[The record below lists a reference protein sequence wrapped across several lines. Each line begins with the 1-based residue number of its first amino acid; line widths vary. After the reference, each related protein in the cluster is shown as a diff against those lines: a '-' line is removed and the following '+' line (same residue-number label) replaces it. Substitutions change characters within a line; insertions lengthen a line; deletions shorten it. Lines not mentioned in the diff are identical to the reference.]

1 MADRKGIMSKQRMK
15 TEGQQFAYEIM
26 CYMKEMYPEIMKQ
39 SKSFNTSL
47 KNSMA
52 IKYDSWQEQKR
63 KVVVR
68 PARSPIEIMVDQ
80 ACGFMEPPKK

>member
-1 MADRKGIMSKQRMK
+1 MNKER
-15 TEGQQFAYEIM
+15 TEGQQFAYEIIE
-26 CYMKEMYPEIMKQ
+26 YLKRMYPDIMKQ

-52 IKYDSWQEQKR
+52 IKYDSWQEKR
-63 KVVVR
+63 REAIVR
-68 PARSPIEIMVDQ
+68 PARSPIEMLVDQ